1 MTIAFMIIGAPR
13 SGTAWAA
20 NWLTT
25 DRTLCL
31 HEVLFNRKPEEVD
44 QIPCS
49 RVLGLADTGLWHFP
63 EWVAA
68 HPAKK
73 VILHRR
79 DSEIQDSLKRAGFP
93 YLDGRYWHALHDMQ
107 GLHIDWRVLF
117 DGPEMVHHYL
127 FGDTPFDPERHA
139 LLTKLNVQA
148 DFEKIDPD
156 PVVTRALL
164 ERMRSDAR

>member
-1 MTIAFMIIGAPR
+1 MSIEFMVIGAPR

-25 DRTLCL
+25 EKTLCL
-31 HEVLFNRKPEEVD
+31 HDALFRHTPED
-44 QIPCS
+44 LDKIQCS
-49 RVLGLADTGLWHFP
+49 RALGLADSGLWHFP

-73 VILHRR
+73 VILHRKEC
-79 DSEIQDSLKRAGFP
+79 EIAASLKKAGFP
-93 YLDGRYWHALHDMQ
+93 PLHANCWQALHDMV

-117 DGPEMVHHYL
+117 EGPEMVHHYL
-127 FGDTPFDPERHA
+127 FGNTPFDLERHT

-156 PVVTRALL
+156 PAVTRQLL
-164 ERMRSDAR
+164 ERMRSDPR

>member
-1 MTIAFMIIGAPR
+1 MSIEFMVIGAPR
-13 SGTAWAA
+13 SGTAWCA

-25 DRTLCL
+25 QDTLCL
-31 HEVLFNRKPEEVD
+31 HDMLFRHTPED
-44 QIPCS
+44 LDKIPCT
-49 RVLGLADTGLWHFP
+49 RTLGLADSGLWRFP

-79 DSEIQDSLKRAGFP
+79 DSEIRDSLRRAGLP
-93 YLDGRYWHALHDMQ
+93 DVDPGCWRALHDMV

-127 FGDTPFDPERHA
+127 FGNKPVDLERHT
-139 LLTKLNVQA
+139 LLTHLNVQA

-156 PVVTRALL
+156 PAVTRKLL
-164 ERMRSDAR
+164 ERMRVAQ